1 MRKYLL
7 VFAMLTA
14 GLAQAQNDAVTNA
27 FLFNKDGELDKA
39 KEEID
44 KAAVHEKTKEKPKTW
59 YFRGKIYHNLFTSK
73 VPKFASLKEG
83 SGDQAYDSF
92 SKAKSLSKAGE
103 EYFELSSQD
112 LRVLFGDAFN
122 KAIAEINIGDSLQ
135 RNSNVEQS
143 NKLFSQA
150 FNNFSLAY
158 KINGADTIS
167 LQNAFICATRMK
179 DYNKA
184 VDIAGQLD
192 GKVNPDPAAFTTL
205 ASLAKSSGTNSNASI
220 EWIRKGIAK
229 FPKDINLR
237 LLELDWYS
245 ANGKLTE
252 AKSKLEETVL
262 LDSSNAGVFSV
273 LGNIYDQEAADAKKA
288 QKDRDASKARA
299 LASYRKALRI
309 DPTNLESN
317 FNLGVYHFN
326 KGADLKNRYENLSL
340 PDFQKKGKAMEADY
354 KKEFANALPYFEAC
368 YKKDPTDP
376 GVRKSLKS
384 TYIRLGRN
392 EEADKIPD

>member
-1 MRKYLL
+1 MRKTLL
-7 VFAMLTA
+7 VLAMLAA
-14 GLAQAQNDAVTNA
+14 GWAQAQNDAVTNA

-44 KAAVHEKTKEKPKTW
+44 KAAVHEKTKDKPKTW
-59 YFRGKIYHNLFTSK
+59 YFRGKIYHSIFTSK
-73 VPKFASLKEG
+73 SPKFASLKDG
-83 SGDQAYDSF
+83 SGEQAFESF
-92 SKAKSLSKAGE
+92 SKAKSLSKAGD

-122 KAIAEINIGDSLQ
+122 KAIFEINAGDSLQ
-135 RNSNVEQS
+135 RNQNAEQS
-143 NKLFSQA
+143 NKLFTQA
-150 FNNFSLAY
+150 FNNFNLAY
-158 KINGADTIS
+158 KINSTDTIS

-184 VDIAGQLD
+184 VEVATQLD
-192 GKVNPDPAAFTTL
+192 GKTHPDPAVFSTL
-205 ASLAKSSGTNSNASI
+205 SSLAKSSGTNSNASI
-220 EWIRKGIAK
+220 EWIRKGIEK

-252 AKSKLEETVL
+252 AKSKLEETIL
-262 LDSSNAGVFSV
+262 LDSSNAGIFSV
-273 LGNIYDQEAADAKKA
+273 LGNIYDQEAADAKRL
-288 QKDRDASKARA
+288 QKDRDASKAKA
-299 LASYRKALRI
+299 LASYRKALKI

-326 KGADLKNRYENLSL
+326 KGADLKNKYENLSL

-354 KKEFANALPYFEAC
+354 KKEFGNALPYFEAC
-368 YKKDPTDP
+368 YKKDPKDAS
-376 GVRKSLKS
+376 VRKSLKS
-384 TYIRLGRN
+384 TYQRLGRS
-392 EEADKIPD
+392 EDADKIPD